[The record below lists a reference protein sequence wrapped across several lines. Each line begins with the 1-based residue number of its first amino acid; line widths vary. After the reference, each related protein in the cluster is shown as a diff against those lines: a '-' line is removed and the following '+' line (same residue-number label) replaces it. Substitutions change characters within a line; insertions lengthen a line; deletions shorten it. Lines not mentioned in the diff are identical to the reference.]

1 MALPILG
8 FLAGRAGTSAAA
20 GAVAAAAP
28 ALAPFVAPVAAALT
42 VGYVVKKGCELL
54 REYDNFEVSVSHGDT
69 NVNIRANR

>member
-8 FLAGRAGTSAAA
+8 FIAGRAGTS
-20 GAVAAAAP
+20 AAAP

-54 REYDNFEVSVSHGDT
+54 RAYDNFEVSVSHGDT